1 MTSAPPIHPAIAGD
15 AAWQRA
21 VCAFVERVRAH
32 YGDRLAAVVLYGSR
46 ARGDADEEGSDVD
59 LLVVLRDDFDSS
71 TEYDTVARL
80 RYDLEER
87 FGYPLLSPLVA
98 TEADYRERMLPLFM
112 NVRREGI
119 ELWPLGGP
127 KRVAEEK
134 GEYQGEGNDDLQLV
148 LLRAHEAL
156 DDSQLGLGESRHGW
170 AANRAY
176 YAMFHAATA
185 LLLSEGLAFSR
196 HRGVIGAFHERY
208 IKTGKL
214 PRALGTHLDDAFVAR
229 NKADYAYREEVGAG
243 EASRLVEQATEFIAA
258 AEQLIGIAGEP
269 S

>member
-1 MTSAPPIHPAIAGD
+1 
-15 AAWQRA
+15 
-21 VCAFVERVRAH
+21 VRAR

-59 LLVVLRDDFDSS
+59 LLVVLRGDFDSS
-71 TEYDTVARL
+71 TEHDTVAGL
-80 RYDLEER
+80 RHDLEER

-98 TEADYRERMLPLFM
+98 TERDYRERMLPLFM

-127 KRVAEEK
+127 KRVAEERR
-134 GEYQGEGNDDLQLV
+134 EYQSERQDDLQLV
-148 LLRAHEAL
+148 LLRAHDAL
-156 DDSQLGLGESRHGW
+156 DDAQLGLSEGRHGW

-196 HRGVIGAFHERY
+196 HRGVISAFHERY
-208 IKTGKL
+208 VKAGKL
-214 PRALGTHLDDAFVAR
+214 PRALGKHLDDAFVAR
-229 NKADYAYREEVGAG
+229 NKADYSYREEVGAE
-243 EASRLVEQATEFIAA
+243 EARRLVEQATEFIAA
-258 AEQLIGIAGEP
+258 IEQLIGLTDK
-269 S
+269 SS